1 MTTREERLF
10 AGHGGRMLATLGVA
24 WATLQLGRFLL
35 PPLLPAI
42 IADLGMTTLTAG
54 IALGALQAV
63 YALTQFPSG
72 RLSDRFTRPSLVVP
86 GLVALTGA
94 FLLLSAATTVW
105 LFVTATVLLGV
116 GKGLFAVPSRAQL
129 SDLFVEKRGQALGLY
144 AAGTDLGGILAA
156 VGGVVVTGGGA
167 LLSVRELT
175 VVSPSLGWRDPFA
188 PIAVVLATVALAYAG
203 WNRDP
208 YRLGRTDAELGATVR
223 RLATTR
229 AQRDAMVAFAL
240 FYFVV
245 GAWVNFLP
253 TYLTRAKGVSEP
265 VAAGLFAVVF
275 VVGIVVKPVAGLVSD
290 RVPRRAV
297 AAGGLLFGVGALAA
311 VVFAGSTG
319 VVAAAIAVYAVGY
332 KTVFPVADALL
343 LDAAPEEN
351 VGGDLGAAR
360 AVFIGVG
367 ALGPVYMG
375 GLAAIASFKLAFV
388 GLGVCLVAAA
398 ALLLRGLGETLATV
412 AP

>member
-1 MTTREERLF
+1 MTTREERLL
-10 AGHGGRMLATLGVA
+10 GGYSGRMLVTLSVA

-42 IADLGMTTLTAG
+42 ITDLEMTTLTAG

-72 RLSDRFTRPSLVVP
+72 RLSDRFTRPSLIVP
-86 GLVALTGA
+86 GLIALTGA
-94 FLLLSAATTVW
+94 FLLLSVATAVW
-105 LFVTATVLLGV
+105 LFFAAAISIGV

-156 VGGVVVTGGGA
+156 GGGVVVTGSGA
-167 LLSVRELT
+167 LLALFDGSIAPL
-175 VVSPSLGWRDPFA
+175 SLGWRDPFTPLVVMLA
-188 PIAVVLATVALAYAG
+188 LVAIAYVG
-203 WNRDP
+203 WNHDP
-208 YRLGRTDAELGATVR
+208 YRLGRADVELVTTVQR
-223 RLATTR
+223 IMTTR

-253 TYLTRAKGVSEP
+253 TYLTQAKGFSEP

-275 VVGIVVKPVAGLVSD
+275 VVGIVVKPVAGLASD

-297 AAGGLLFGVGALAA
+297 AASGLLFSVGALA
-311 VVFAGSTG
+311 G
-319 VVAAAIAVYAVGY
+319 VVLAASVTVVATAIAVYAIGY

-343 LDAAPEEN
+343 LDAAPDGN

-367 ALGPVYMG
+367 ALGPIYMG
-375 GLAAIASFKLAFV
+375 GLADIASFQIAFI
-388 GLGVCLVAAA
+388 GLGACLLVAA
-398 ALLLRGLGETLATV
+398 ALLLRGLRGE
-412 AP
+412 